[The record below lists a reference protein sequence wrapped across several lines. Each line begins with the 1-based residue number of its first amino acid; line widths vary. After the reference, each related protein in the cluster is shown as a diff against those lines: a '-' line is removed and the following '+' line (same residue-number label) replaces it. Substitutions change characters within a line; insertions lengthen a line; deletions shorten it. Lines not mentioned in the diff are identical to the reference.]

1 MGSADII
8 PGVSGGTVA
17 FITGIYEHFI
27 AALKSINFRFVYY
40 GFRGIVQKDYR
51 EKATKSIE
59 RIDWQFLVPLAVGI
73 FVAFLVFANVVGF
86 FLETYPT
93 FTFAFFFGL
102 ILSSAILIGL
112 LHRDIFVVTSVIFL
126 ILGCLAGFFITGL
139 QAIQVD
145 HSYIIIFAS
154 GIVTFCAMILPG
166 LSGAFILLVLGQYEF
181 MLDVLRGLTRLELWN
196 LTYAFAYVLG
206 GIVGLILFSRM
217 LSHLLKRHRK
227 ETLCFILGLMIG
239 ALRLPIDFIVSDP
252 KNLVL
257 IILSAC
263 LGVGIVALFGVFDRQ
278 QRKSSM
284 SESNI

>member
-40 GFRGIVQKDYR
+40 GFRGIFQKKYR
-51 EKATKSIE
+51 IKATESLE
-59 RIDWQFLVPLAVGI
+59 RIDWQFLVPLALGI
-73 FVAFLVFANVVGF
+73 FVAFLVFANIVGF
-86 FLETYPT
+86 FLESYPT
-93 FTFAFFFGL
+93 YTFAFFFGL
-102 ILSSAILIGL
+102 ILSSAVLIGL

-126 ILGCLAGFFITGL
+126 ILGCLAGYFITGL

-145 HSYIIIFAS
+145 HSYLIIFVS

-181 MLDVLRGLTRLELWN
+181 MLDVLQGLTHLQLWN
-196 LTYAFAYVLG
+196 LTFAFVYVLG

-217 LSHLLKRHRK
+217 LSHLLTRHRK
-227 ETLCFILGLMIG
+227 QTLCFVLGLMIG
-239 ALRLPIDFIVSDP
+239 ALRLPLGYIASDSE
-252 KNLVL
+252 NLML

-263 LGVGIVALFGVFDRQ
+263 LGVSIVAVFGIFDRQ
-278 QRKSSM
+278 QRKHII
-284 SESNI
+284 SES

>member
-40 GFRGIVQKDYR
+40 GFRGIFQKKYR
-51 EKATKSIE
+51 IEATESLE
-59 RIDWQFLVPLAVGI
+59 RIDWQFLVPLALGI
-73 FVAFLVFANVVGF
+73 FVAFLVFANIVGF
-86 FLETYPT
+86 FLESYPT
-93 FTFAFFFGL
+93 YTFAFFFGL
-102 ILSSAILIGL
+102 ILSSAVLIGL

-126 ILGCLAGFFITGL
+126 ILGCLAGYFITGL

-145 HSYIIIFAS
+145 HSYLIIFVS

-181 MLDVLRGLTRLELWN
+181 MLDVLRGLTHLQLWN
-196 LTYAFAYVLG
+196 LTFAFAYVLG

-217 LSHLLKRHRK
+217 LSHLLTRYRK
-227 ETLCFILGLMIG
+227 QTLCFILGLMIG
-239 ALRLPIDFIVSDP
+239 ALRLPLGYIASDSED
-252 KNLVL
+252 LML

-263 LGVGIVALFGVFDRQ
+263 LGVGIVAVFGIFDRQ
-278 QRKSSM
+278 QRKDM
-284 SESNI
+284 ISES